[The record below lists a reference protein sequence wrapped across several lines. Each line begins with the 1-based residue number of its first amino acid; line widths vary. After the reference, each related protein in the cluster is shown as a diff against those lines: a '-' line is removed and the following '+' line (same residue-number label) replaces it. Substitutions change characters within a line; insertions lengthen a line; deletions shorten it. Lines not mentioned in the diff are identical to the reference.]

1 MPSGS
6 NGSVGDGL
14 LQFALSQ
21 ETMNMGVVFSTQW
34 DSKSLLASSLSTPQS
49 VLAKNCL
56 LPECRQMSKV
66 SRVLQSLPLLSA
78 ALEWDTRPHLLLLSF
93 PGDRKE
99 YSCWI
104 RWEPQET
111 STHAVTT
118 EVRIIPPHWAAG
130 EECSIS
136 LGPRLTSEPV
146 LDEEAS
152 FYLIGKWGLIIGINT
167 NINYEGEHQFL
178 IIKRDLFFSCCAPII
193 PP

>member
-34 DSKSLLASSLSTPQS
+34 NSKSLLASSLSTPQS
-49 VLAKNCL
+49 VLVKNCH

-66 SRVLQSLPLLSA
+66 SRVLQSLLLLSA

-118 EVRIIPPHWAAG
+118 EVRIIPLHWAEG

-136 LGPRLTSEPV
+136 LGSRLTSEAV
-146 LDEEAS
+146 LDEEAF

-167 NINYEGEHQFL
+167 NINYEGEHPNFW
-178 IIKRDLFFSCCAPII
+178 
-193 PP
+193 